1 MKKPEWRPDKPTVI
15 KDSEA
20 IQYVGKEAELRGKV
34 LSVTISPLGKA
45 FVNFGR
51 EYPIKCSLGSLRSGL
66 QLGGSAHYHDARKN
80 HQHLV
85 LRSITAHSRLVRNAV
100 FKIVN

>member
-34 LSVTISPLGKA
+34 VSVTISPLGKA
-45 FVNFGR
+45 FINFAGQYPGQTFAGLTRRRKRFFAQPIVGR
-51 EYPIKCSLGSLRSGL
+51 SNRTPRC
-66 QLGGSAHYHDARKN
+66 DAGAP
-80 HQHLV
+80 
-85 LRSITAHSRLVRNAV
+85 RSIRRRLRQV
-100 FKIVN
+100 